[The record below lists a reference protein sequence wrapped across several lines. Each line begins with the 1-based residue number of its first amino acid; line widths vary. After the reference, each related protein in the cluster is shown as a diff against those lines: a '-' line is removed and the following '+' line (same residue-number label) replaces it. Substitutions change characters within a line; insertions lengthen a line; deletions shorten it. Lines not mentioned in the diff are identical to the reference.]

1 MEHLLSLDFI
11 NNFIGSLTVSVII
24 DSSWKQISSF
34 PLSGSQVKR
43 IGIHQILTQGQGI
56 FLIMD
61 RWERVLR
68 EISKINENVNLVPE
82 VNSLLGTTKIFIVLL
97 QLRRVE
103 IIVLVIFLF
112 LVEGRVSR
120 CKVGNIESKV
130 SVKKIVGDVLDSVN
144 REEITRS
151 GWVRLHDYLLD
162 LVSWTGDYGSVVEVL
177 GSTDKLPV
185 FRMLLLCM
193 VWESSV

>member
-61 RWERVLR
+61 R
-68 EISKINENVNLVPE
+68 
-82 VNSLLGTTKIFIVLL
+82 
-97 QLRRVE
+97 
-103 IIVLVIFLF
+103 
-112 LVEGRVSR
+112 
-120 CKVGNIESKV
+120 
-130 SVKKIVGDVLDSVN
+130 
-144 REEITRS
+144 
-151 GWVRLHDYLLD
+151 
-162 LVSWTGDYGSVVEVL
+162 
-177 GSTDKLPV
+177 
-185 FRMLLLCM
+185 
-193 VWESSV
+193 